1 MAKEP
6 PKITAAQRLT
16 RLLDTRRARQAV
28 PVVTLPLRAESTH
41 SARPKKSPI
50 KYPST
55 STALRKQV
63 EEMRKTDKP
72 VPAVRLRVRPAPDPA
87 GQQETRPVSS
97 RAVEILPAPGARKVS
112 PARVTL
118 ARRSEPARE
127 PAIIRTALALGDVVR
142 HARRRQGLSQAD
154 LATAAGTGRR
164 FISELEAGKQTLEF
178 ERLLKVCNA
187 LGITLLASEAE
198 R

>member
-16 RLLDTRRARQAV
+16 RSLETRRAQQAV
-28 PVVTLPLRAESTH
+28 PVATPALRAEFANA
-41 SARPKKSPI
+41 ARPKKSPI
-50 KYPST
+50 KYPNT

-63 EEMRKTDKP
+63 EEMRKTDKS
-72 VPAVRLRVRPAPDPA
+72 VPAVRLRVRPAPEPV
-87 GQQETRPVSS
+87 GQQKTRLVTS
-97 RAVEILPAPGARKVS
+97 RAAEILPAPGARKFS
-112 PARVTL
+112 PARVSL
-118 ARRSEPARE
+118 AQRSEPARE
-127 PAIIRTALALGDVVR
+127 PTIIRTALALGDVVR
-142 HARRRQGLSQAD
+142 HARRRHGLSQGD
-154 LATAAGTGRR
+154 LAAAAGTGRR

>member
-6 PKITAAQRLT
+6 PRITAAQRLI
-16 RLLDTRRARQAV
+16 RSLETRRVQQEV
-28 PVVTLPLRAESTH
+28 PVAAPALRAESTKA
-41 SARPKKSPI
+41 ARPKKSPI
-50 KYPST
+50 KYPNT

-72 VPAVRLRVRPAPDPA
+72 VPAVRLRVRPAPERA
-87 GQQETRPVSS
+87 GQQETRLVSS
-97 RAVEILPAPGARKVS
+97 RAFEVLPAPGARKVS
-112 PARVTL
+112 PARVAL

-127 PAIIRTALALGDVVR
+127 PTVIRTALALGDVVR
-142 HARRRQGLSQAD
+142 HARRRQGLSQGD
-154 LATAAGTGRR
+154 LAAAAGTGRR

-178 ERLLKVCNA
+178 ERLLKVCKA

>member
-6 PKITAAQRLT
+6 LKITASQRLT
-16 RLLDTRRARQAV
+16 RSLETRRAQQAV
-28 PVVTLPLRAESTH
+28 PIATTAMRAELSKA
-41 SARPKKSPI
+41 ARPKKSLI
-50 KYPST
+50 KYPNT

-63 EEMRKTDKP
+63 EEMRKTDTP
-72 VPAVRLRVRPAPDPA
+72 AAAVRLRVRPAPEPVR
-87 GQQETRPVSS
+87 QQKTRLVSS
-97 RAVEILPAPGARKVS
+97 RAAEILPAPSTSEVS
-112 PARVTL
+112 PARISL

-127 PAIIRTALALGDVVR
+127 PTIIRTALALGDVVR
-142 HARRRQGLSQAD
+142 HARRRHGLTQGD
-154 LATAAGTGRR
+154 LAVAAGTGRR

-198 R
+198 Q